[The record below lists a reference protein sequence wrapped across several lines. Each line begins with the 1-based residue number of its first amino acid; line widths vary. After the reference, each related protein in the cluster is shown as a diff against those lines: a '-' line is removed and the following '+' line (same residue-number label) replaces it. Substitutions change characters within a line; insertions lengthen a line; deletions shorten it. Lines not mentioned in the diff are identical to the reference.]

1 MSARTSTVR
10 IGCGAGFAGDRLEP
24 AVDLVERG
32 RLDDIVLDCLA
43 ERTIALAQQRRLM
56 DPGAGYDPRLVARFS
71 RLLPP
76 AVERGVRV
84 LTNMGAANPVAA
96 GNVTRDLLDMAGSTA
111 RVAVVTGDDV
121 LDGLDLDAPALED
134 GRPLHEHGELV
145 CANAYLGADALL
157 PALDSGAQVVITGR
171 VCDPSLFLAPLAHR
185 FRADLDDVAFAAGGT
200 LVGHLLECAGQLTGG
215 YFADPGVKDVPGLAE
230 LGFPFA
236 DVGSDGSAVYGK
248 LPGTGGR
255 LNRATVR
262 EQLLYEVA
270 DPTGYRTPDVVL
282 DLRRVTVT
290 PFGPG
295 SVRVTGAIGRP
306 RPDRLEVTVGY
317 RAGHKVEAEISYS
330 GPGADRRAA
339 LAADIVAARVGGL
352 QLRPR
357 IEVIGIVPPDADDRV
372 ECRLRVAAIG
382 ADLATLGAVGHEV
395 EALYTNGPA
404 GGGGVRVSM
413 GEVIG
418 VVSTLV
424 PRTVVRPGVTIL
436 EAPDVRPAA

>member
-1 MSARTSTVR
+1 MTTVR

-24 AVDLVERG
+24 AVDLAERG
-32 RLDDIVLDCLA
+32 GLDDIVLECLA
-43 ERTIALAQQRRLM
+43 ERTIALGHQRRLA
-56 DPGAGYDPRLVARFS
+56 DPAAGYDPRLVARFS
-71 RLLPP
+71 RLLPV

-84 LTNMGAANPVAA
+84 LTNMGAANPLAA
-96 GNVTRDLLDMAGSTA
+96 GRVTRDLLDAAGLAA

-121 LDGLDLDAPALED
+121 LAGLDLDAPALED
-134 GRPLHEHGELV
+134 GRPLREHGELV
-145 CANAYLGADALL
+145 SANAYLGADALL
-157 PALDSGAQVVITGR
+157 PALDAGAQIVLTGR
-171 VCDPSLFLAPLAHR
+171 VADPSLFLAPLAHR
-185 FRADLDDVAFAAGGT
+185 FGADLHDPGFAAAGT

-215 YFADPGVKDVPGLAE
+215 YFADPGVKDVPRLAD

-236 DVGSDGSAVYGK
+236 DVESDGSAVYGK

-255 LNRATVR
+255 LDRATVR
-262 EQLLYEVA
+262 EQLLYEVT
-270 DPTGYRTPDVVL
+270 DPTGYQTPDVVL

-306 RPDRLEVTVGY
+306 RPDRLKVSVGY

-339 LAADIVAARVGGL
+339 LAADIVAARVAGL
-352 QLRPR
+352 PVRSR
-357 IEVIGIVPPDADDRV
+357 IDVLGVVPPDADDRV
-372 ECRLRVAAIG
+372 ECRLRMAALG
-382 ADLATLGAVGHEV
+382 ADAAVLDAVGHEV

-404 GGGGVRVSM
+404 GGGGVRVTT

-418 VVSTLV
+418 VVSILV
-424 PRTVVRPGVTIL
+424 PRTAVRPAVTIL
-436 EAPDVRPAA
+436 EASGVRPAA